1 MFPKFILIIFASCF
15 GLTSGKKWLIE
26 TEAVQERLIGQ
37 DAMSL
42 RGESCNYHFLYM
54 YMMSQSEISINKT
67 RSVCYFQPDFNILCR
82 QNLNVVINW
91 NPLGCNSKLA
101 QGHTKAP
108 IIFSP
113 PAPTT
118 TMNTQSFPI
127 ASSETEE
134 LTSWQCVISH
144 EMQCDGLSMCL
155 TDECQCADIDVFY
168 CADGV
173 GCIARANLCDGTE
186 DCRDG
191 SDECMCDDVIH
202 CQAHGHTYCVPR
214 IKYCIHRDLIYSTCL
229 PETEVKCSVPE
240 LSLKKTEKDH
250 PMLQCTDN
258 YWGTYFKK
266 QQQGELVTDAPFSF
280 DGFEIFC
287 KQHCDPGWV
296 QFCGI
301 LRYELHFGYYLD
313 CPMLFAGKIMRI
325 ENLCNGVI
333 ECKDEIDEMNCV
345 GRYYCNDNKTNLEW
359 IAVDRRCDNKK
370 DCSNGKD
377 ECDNCTGKLTAGVA
391 SDQYMVQNRGMR
403 GYMSAVSVLTV
414 AMNIF
419 AGAETYWKETNSRAG
434 RVDKLFLITL
444 CAYDALMGLCVGF
457 TFIKT
462 IIYSGNY
469 CLKDNDWR
477 TSLQCK
483 LLGCFFTLAAH
494 GSLLTVSMISLTR
507 CYKVAFG
514 RTIHTRVVAAITA
527 VAFIFNML
535 HSVLPIIP
543 LSGVQDVFR
552 ASMTFSDNPF
562 VSEYDPLE
570 MKRKYKVYK
579 GENVTF
585 PDTYT
590 MLDQLNNISSKPGL
604 FNPEELG
611 YYSYSPLCIHNIY
624 GTQASLVVYKLVYMS
639 FIVTLLT
646 ATTISYIT
654 LLCNVYKTS
663 QMAQQG
669 AANQVGNNNTELSI
683 KVVLVIGSQLF
694 CWITVVILMAVY
706 GLVKDVYAPD
716 LLYELTAIV
725 LLPMNSYLNP
735 VFNSSLYK
743 KIMALV
749 KKIYFLSG
757 LRQNHVTVNEPV
769 TANNVETTA
778 M

>member
-1 MFPKFILIIFASCF
+1 MSRCTPSLKFLLIIFASCVEV
-15 GLTSGKKWLIE
+15 TSGKKWLID
-26 TEAVQERLIGQ
+26 TEAVQEHFIGQ
-37 DAMSL
+37 DENSV
-42 RGESCNYHFLYM
+42 RGESCNYHAPYM
-54 YMMSQSEISINKT
+54 YMMFQSEISINKP
-67 RSVCYFQPDFNILCR
+67 RSVCYFQPDFNILCMHR
-82 QNLNVVINW
+82 MDAW
-91 NPLGCNSKLA
+91 DPLGCKPKPA
-101 QGHTKAP
+101 QASVTL
-108 IIFSP
+108 SP
-113 PAPTT
+113 PTT
-118 TMNTQSFPI
+118 TMSTQSFPM

-134 LTSWQCVISH
+134 LTSWQCIISH
-144 EMQCDGLSMCL
+144 EMQCNGLSMCL

-168 CADGV
+168 CADKV
-173 GCIARANLCDGTE
+173 GCIAHANVCDGME

-214 IKYCIHRDLIYSTCL
+214 IKYCMNRDTIYSTCI
-229 PETEVKCSVPE
+229 PKTEVKCSVQ
-240 LSLKKTEKDH
+240 LEKEDH
-250 PMLQCTDN
+250 PMFQCTDD
-258 YWGTYFKK
+258 YLGSHFKK
-266 QQQGELVTDAPFSF
+266 QQQGELVTDAPISF
-280 DGFEIFC
+280 DGFEKFC

-301 LRYELHFGYYLD
+301 LQYELCFGYYLD
-313 CPMLFAGKIMRI
+313 CPMMLVAGKTLRV
-325 ENLCNGVI
+325 ENLCDGVI
-333 ECKDEIDEMNCV
+333 DCKEGLDEKDCV
-345 GRYYCNDNKTNLEW
+345 GRYYCFNDTKNNSLEW
-359 IAVDRRCDNKK
+359 ISEDKQCDNKK

-377 ECDNCTGKLTAGVA
+377 ECDNCTGKRTAGIA
-391 SDQYMVQNRGMR
+391 SDQYMVQGRGMR
-403 GYMSAVSVLTV
+403 GYMIAVSVFTV
-414 AMNIF
+414 TMNVC
-419 AGAETYWKETNSRAG
+419 AGVEIYRKDTTSRASK
-434 RVDKLFLITL
+434 VDKLFLITL

-457 TFIKT
+457 TFFKSIV
-462 IIYSGNY
+462 YSRNY
-469 CLKDNDWR
+469 CLKDYEWR
-477 TSLQCK
+477 TSMQCK
-483 LLGCFFTLAAH
+483 FLGCCFTLAAH

-507 CYKVAFG
+507 CYKVAFD
-514 RTIHTRVVAAITA
+514 RTIRVRVIAAVTAIT
-527 VAFIFNML
+527 FTFNVL

-543 LSGVQDVFR
+543 LSGIQDVFR

-562 VSEYDPLE
+562 ATEYNPLE
-570 MKRKYKVYK
+570 MKRKYRVYK

-624 GTQASLVVYKLVYMS
+624 GTQASLAVYKVVYMS
-639 FIVTLLT
+639 VIVTLLI

-654 LLCNVYKTS
+654 IVSKVYKTS

-683 KVVLVIGSQLF
+683 KVVLVIGSQLS
-694 CWITVVILMAVY
+694 CWIAVVVLMALY
-706 GLVKDVYAPD
+706 GLVEDIYAPD

-743 KIMALV
+743 NIMALV

-769 TANNVETTA
+769 TANNIETTA

>member
-1 MFPKFILIIFASCF
+1 MKCN
-15 GLTSGKKWLIE
+15 GL
-26 TEAVQERLIGQ
+26 
-37 DAMSL
+37 
-42 RGESCNYHFLYM
+42 
-54 YMMSQSEISINKT
+54 
-67 RSVCYFQPDFNILCR
+67 P
-82 QNLNVVINW
+82 
-91 NPLGCNSKLA
+91 
-101 QGHTKAP
+101 
-108 IIFSP
+108 
-113 PAPTT
+113 
-118 TMNTQSFPI
+118 
-127 ASSETEE
+127 
-134 LTSWQCVISH
+134 
-144 EMQCDGLSMCL
+144 MCL

-173 GCIARANLCDGTE
+173 GCIAHANVCDGAE

-214 IKYCIHRDLIYSTCL
+214 IKYCINRDIFYSTCI
-229 PETEVKCSVPE
+229 PKTEVKCSVQ
-240 LSLKKTEKDH
+240 LSLLKRTEKEYH
-250 PMLQCTDN
+250 PMFQCTDD
-258 YWGTYFKK
+258 YWDVHLKK
-266 QQQGELVTDAPFSF
+266 RKKGELVVDAPFPF
-280 DGFEIFC
+280 YGFEMFC

-301 LRYELHFGYYLD
+301 LHYELYFGYLIN
-313 CPMLFAGKIMRI
+313 CPKLLVFAGKTLRI
-325 ENLCNGVI
+325 ENLCDGVI
-333 ECKDEIDEMNCV
+333 ECKEGLDEMDCV

-359 IAVDRRCDNKK
+359 IAEDKRCDNKK
-370 DCSNGKD
+370 DCSKGKD
-377 ECDNCTGKLTAGVA
+377 ECDNCTGKRTAGIA
-391 SDQYMVQNRGMR
+391 SDQYMVQNIGMR
-403 GYMSAVSVLTV
+403 GYMSAVSVLAV
-414 AMNIF
+414 AMNMF
-419 AGAETYWKETNSRAG
+419 AGAETYRKETNSRAG

-444 CAYDALMGLCVGF
+444 CAYDALMGLCVGV

-462 IIYSGNY
+462 MIYSSNY
-469 CLKDNDWR
+469 CLKDNEWR
-477 TSLQCK
+477 ASLQCK
-483 LLGCFFTLAAH
+483 LLGCCFTLAAD

-507 CYKVAFG
+507 CYKVAIG

-527 VAFIFNML
+527 VTFIFNIL

-562 VSEYDPLE
+562 ASEYDPLE
-570 MKRKYKVYK
+570 MKRKYRVYK

-624 GTQASLVVYKLVYMS
+624 GTHASLVVYKLVYMS
-639 FIVTLLT
+639 FIVALLI

-654 LLCNVYKTS
+654 LVCNVYKTS

-749 KKIYFLSG
+749 KKIYLLRG
-757 LRQNHVTVNEPV
+757 PRQNNVIVNEPV
-769 TANNVETTA
+769 TANNIKTTA

>member
-1 MFPKFILIIFASCF
+1 MFPKFILIIFASCVEV
-15 GLTSGKKWLIE
+15 TSGKKWLIE
-26 TEAVQERLIGQ
+26 TEAVQEHFIGQ
-37 DAMSL
+37 AQDANPL
-42 RGESCNYHFLYM
+42 KGESCNYHFLYM
-54 YMMSQSEISINKT
+54 YMISQSEISINKT
-67 RSVCYFQPDFNILCR
+67 KPVCYFQPDFNILCR
-82 QNLNVVINW
+82 VNVNVLGNLD
-91 NPLGCNSKLA
+91 PLGCQSKLA
-101 QGHTKAP
+101 YTQSPNT
-108 IIFSP
+108 FSS
-113 PAPTT
+113 PTT

-134 LTSWQCVISH
+134 LTSWQCIISH
-144 EMQCDGLSMCL
+144 EMQCNGLSMCL

-173 GCIARANLCDGTE
+173 GCIAHANLCDGKE

-191 SDECMCDDVIH
+191 SDECMCDDVVH

-214 IKYCIHRDLIYSTCL
+214 IQYCINRDIIYSICI
-229 PETEVKCSVPE
+229 PKTEVKCSGE
-240 LSLKKTEKDH
+240 MSLKKTEKEDH
-250 PMLQCTDN
+250 PMLQCTDD
-258 YWGTYFKK
+258 YWDA
-266 QQQGELVTDAPFSF
+266 DAPFSF
-280 DGFEIFC
+280 DGFEMFC
-287 KQHCDPGWV
+287 KQHCDSSWI

-301 LRYELHFGYYLD
+301 LQWQPHFGYYLN
-313 CPMLFAGKIMRI
+313 CPELVAGKSLRI
-325 ENLCNGVI
+325 EDLCNGVI
-333 ECKDEIDEMNCV
+333 ECKEGLDEMDCV
-345 GRYYCNDNKTNLEW
+345 GRYYCNDDNTNLEW
-359 IAVDRRCDNKK
+359 IAEERRCDNKK

-377 ECDNCTGKLTAGVA
+377 ECDNCTGKRTAGVA

-414 AMNIF
+414 TMNVF
-419 AGAETYWKETNSRAG
+419 AGVEIYRRDVDTRAG

-444 CAYDALMGLCVGF
+444 CAYDTLMGLCVGV

-462 IIYSGNY
+462 INYSGNY
-469 CLKDNDWR
+469 CLKDNEWR
-477 TSLQCK
+477 ASLQCK
-483 LLGCFFTLAAH
+483 LLGCCFTLAAH

-507 CYKVAFG
+507 CYKVAFD
-514 RTIHTRVVAAITA
+514 RTVRTKVIAVITAIT
-527 VAFIFNML
+527 FIFNTL
-535 HSVLPIIP
+535 HSALPIIP

-562 VSEYDPLE
+562 ASEYNPLE
-570 MKRKYKVYK
+570 MKRKYRVYK
-579 GENVTF
+579 GDDVTF

-590 MLDQLNNISSKPGL
+590 MLEQLNNISSKPGL
-604 FNPEELG
+604 FDPTELG

-624 GTQASLVVYKLVYMS
+624 GTQSSLVVYKVVYMS
-639 FIVTLLT
+639 VIVALLI

-654 LLCNVYKTS
+654 IVCNVYRTS
-663 QMAQQG
+663 KMAQRG
-669 AANQVGNNNTELSI
+669 AANQVNNINTELSI

-706 GLVKDVYAPD
+706 GLVKDVYASE

-749 KKIYFLSG
+749 KKVYFLSWR
-757 LRQNHVTVNEPV
+757 RQNQVTVNEPV
-769 TANNVETTA
+769 TANNIETTA

>member
-1 MFPKFILIIFASCF
+1 MFPKFILIIFASCV
-15 GLTSGKKWLIE
+15 GGTSGKKWLIE
-26 TEAVQERLIGQ
+26 TDAIQKHFIGQ
-37 DAMSL
+37 DALSL
-42 RGESCNYHFLYM
+42 NGESCNNHFPYM
-54 YMMSQSEISINKT
+54 YMIFQSEISIIKT
-67 RSVCYFQPDFNILCR
+67 RSVCYFQPDFNILC
-82 QNLNVVINW
+82 QHNKNALAHW
-91 NPLGCNSKLA
+91 DSLGCKSKLT
-101 QGHTKAP
+101 HTQAAP
-108 IIFSP
+108 NTFSP
-113 PAPTT
+113 PPT

-134 LTSWQCVISH
+134 LTSWQCVISQ
-144 EMQCDGLSMCL
+144 EMQCNGFSMCL
-155 TDECQCADIDVFY
+155 TDECQCAGIDVFY

-173 GCIARANLCDGTE
+173 GCIAHANLCDGAE

-214 IKYCIHRDLIYSTCL
+214 IKYCINRDIIYSTCI
-229 PETEVKCSVPE
+229 PKTEVKCSVQ
-240 LSLKKTEKDH
+240 LSLKKPEKEDH
-250 PMLQCTDN
+250 PMLQCADD
-258 YWGTYFKK
+258 YWDTHFKK

-280 DGFEIFC
+280 NGFEMFC
-287 KQHCDPGWV
+287 KQHCDSGWV

-301 LRYELHFGYYLD
+301 FQYERHFGYYLH
-313 CPMLFAGKIMRI
+313 CPKTFAGKTLRI

-333 ECKDEIDEMNCV
+333 ECKEGLDEIDCV
-345 GRYYCNDNKTNLEW
+345 GRYYCNDNKTNLDW
-359 IAVDRRCDNKK
+359 IAEDRRCDNKK

-377 ECDNCTGKLTAGVA
+377 ECDNCTGKRTAGVA
-391 SDQYMVQNRGMR
+391 SDQYMVQNIGMR

-414 AMNIF
+414 AMNMF
-419 AGAETYWKETNSRAG
+419 AGAETYWKDTNSRAV

-444 CAYDALMGLCVGF
+444 CAYDALMGLCVGV

-462 IIYSGNY
+462 TVYSGNY
-469 CLKDNDWR
+469 CLKDNEWR
-477 TSLQCK
+477 ASLQCK
-483 LLGCFFTLAAH
+483 LLGCCFTLAAH

-514 RTIHTRVVAAITA
+514 RTIHTAVVAAITA
-527 VAFIFNML
+527 VTFIFNIL

-562 VSEYDPLE
+562 ASEYDPLE

-590 MLDQLNNISSKPGL
+590 MLEQLNNISSKPGL

-611 YYSYSPLCIHNIY
+611 YYSHSPLCIHNIY
-624 GTQASLVVYKLVYMS
+624 GTHASLVVYKLVYMS
-639 FIVTLLT
+639 FIVTLLI

-654 LLCNVYKTS
+654 LVCNVYKTS

-669 AANQVGNNNTELSI
+669 AANRVGNNNTELSI

-757 LRQNHVTVNEPV
+757 LGRNHVTENEPV
-769 TANNVETTA
+769 TANNIETTA